1 MTEKLTFYFPAKMR
15 DFIYSI
21 LLFTFFIFTACKND
35 SKTVADTILTNGNIY
50 TVDEKQPAA
59 QALAIRDG
67 LILSIGTNE
76 EVKKWE
82 GEGTEV
88 IDLEGRFT
96 MPGFIEGH
104 GHFSGLGYSLI
115 DLNFLKSKNWSE
127 IVAAVAE
134 KAKTAK
140 PGEWII
146 GRGWHQEKWDEALER
161 HVNGYP
167 YHDHLSEVAPN
178 NPVMLRHASG
188 HGLIA
193 NHAAMHLAGVSR
205 ETPDPAGGR
214 IVRDAS
220 GEAIGVFEETAM
232 SIINRIH
239 EEYLSKLSEEEVLAR
254 WYEGISLAQKECL
267 AKGITS
273 FQDAGSHFDELDRY
287 KEMSE
292 KGELDLRL
300 WAMVRHP
307 SEVLKEKLDGYPV
320 IDAGDRF
327 FTCRAIKTA
336 FDGALGAFGAWML
349 EPYMDKPGFYGQNT
363 VPIGEVKAIAALA
376 RDNDMQ
382 LCVHTIGDRANR
394 ELLNLMQ
401 ELTAAEG
408 KDLKSLRWRSE
419 HAQHIDPLDIP
430 RFADLGVIAA
440 MQGIHCTSDAP
451 FVVKRLGEKRA
462 REGAYPWRS
471 LLDAGAVINN
481 GTDAP
486 VEDVSAIESFY
497 ASVTR
502 RRHQPKDFGLELF
515 PEQSMSRAEAI
526 QSYTLS
532 NAFSAFEE
540 EWKGSLTPGKVA
552 DIVVLSNDLIN
563 CTDDEILE
571 TEIEMT
577 MVNGVVKYSRE

>member
-1 MTEKLTFYFPAKMR
+1 MLKKLTLA
-15 DFIYSI
+15 IS
-21 LLFTFFIFTACKND
+21 LLSLIFSCKNE
-35 SKTVADTILTNGNIY
+35 TTGPADTILNNGNIY
-50 TVDEKQPAA
+50 TVDENLPNA
-59 QALAIRDG
+59 QAIAIKDG
-67 LILSIGTNE
+67 LIKAVGSNE
-76 EVKKWE
+76 EIENWK
-82 GEGTEV
+82 GESTKV
-88 IDLEGRFT
+88 IDLQGQFT

-115 DLNFLKSKNWSE
+115 DLNFLKSKNWNE

-146 GRGWHQEKWDEALER
+146 GRGWHQEKWNETLER

-167 YHDHLSEVAPN
+167 YHDHLSEAAPH

-193 NHAAMHLAGVSR
+193 NQTAMDLAGVSK
-205 ETPDPAGGR
+205 ETPDPSGGR

-232 SIINRIH
+232 SVISRIH
-239 EEYLSKLSEEEVLAR
+239 TEYLETLSQEELLER
-254 WYEGISLAQKECL
+254 WYEGISLAEKECL

-273 FQDAGSHFDELDRY
+273 FQDAGSSFEEIGRY
-287 KEMSE
+287 VEMAE

-307 SEVLKEKLDGYPV
+307 SEKLRGNLGGFPK
-320 IDAGDRF
+320 IDVGSRF
-327 FTCRAIKTA
+327 FTCRAVKTA

-349 EPYMDKPGFYGQNT
+349 EPYNDKPDFHGQNT
-363 VPIGEVKAIAALA
+363 VPLEEVKAIAALA
-376 RDNDMQ
+376 RDHDMQ

-394 ELLNLMQ
+394 ELLNLME
-401 ELTAAEG
+401 ELTTAEG
-408 KDLKSLRWRSE
+408 KDLKALRWRSE
-419 HAQHIDPLDIP
+419 HAQHIDPQDIP
-430 RFADLGVIAA
+430 RFASLGVIAA

-502 RRHQPKDFGLELF
+502 RRHQPKDKGLELF
-515 PEQSMSRAEAI
+515 PEQKMTRAEAI
-526 QSYTLS
+526 HSYTLA
-532 NAFSAFEE
+532 NAYSAFEE
-540 EWKGSLTPGKVA
+540 EWKGSITPGKVA
-552 DIVVLSNDLIN
+552 DVVVLTNDLIQ
-563 CTDDEILE
+563 CGDEEILD
-571 TEIEMT
+571 TEVVLT
-577 MVNGVVKYSRE
+577 MVDGEVKYEKQ

>member
-1 MTEKLTFYFPAKMR
+1 MSNKLTFCF
-15 DFIYSI
+15 
-21 LLFTFFIFTACKND
+21 LLFSFSFFTACQND
-35 SKTVADTILTNGNIY
+35 SKTIADTILTNGNIY
-50 TVDEKQPAA
+50 TVDTEQPAA
-59 QALAIRDG
+59 QALAIKDG
-67 LILSIGTNE
+67 LILAVGSNE
-76 EVKKWE
+76 DMKDWE
-82 GEGTEV
+82 GEGTTV
-88 IDLEGRFT
+88 IDLKGRFT

-115 DLNFLKSKNWSE
+115 DLNFLKSKNWNE

-146 GRGWHQEKWDEALER
+146 GRGWHQEKWNEALER

-167 YHDHLSEVAPN
+167 YHDHLSEVAPD

-193 NHAAMHLAGVSR
+193 NQAAMDLAGVTK
-205 ETPDPAGGR
+205 ETPDPSGGR

-239 EEYLSKLSEEEVLAR
+239 NEYLSTLSEEEKLAR
-254 WYEGISLAQKECL
+254 WYEGIDLAEKECL
-267 AKGITS
+267 SKGITS
-273 FQDAGSHFDELDRY
+273 FQDAGSHFDELERFAA
-287 KEMSE
+287 MAG

-307 SEVLKEKLDGYPV
+307 SDVLQDNLGGYPV
-320 IDAGDRF
+320 IDVGDRF

-349 EPYMDKPGFYGQNT
+349 EPYNDKPGFYGQNT
-363 VPIGEVKAIAALA
+363 VPIEEVRAIAALA
-376 RDNDMQ
+376 RDHDMQ

-408 KDLKSLRWRSE
+408 KDLKALRWRSE
-419 HAQHIDPLDIP
+419 HAQHIDPADIP
-430 RFADLGVIAA
+430 RFAELGVIAA

-471 LLDAGAVINN
+471 LLDAGAIINN

-486 VEDVSAIESFY
+486 VEDVSALESFY

-515 PEQSMSRAEAI
+515 PEQSMTRAEAI
-526 QSYTLS
+526 HSYTLA
-532 NAFSAFEE
+532 NAYSAFEE
-540 EWKGSLTPGKVA
+540 DWKGSLTPGKVA

-563 CTDDEILE
+563 CADDEILE

-577 MVNGVVKYSRE
+577 MVNGVVKYGGKD

>member
-1 MTEKLTFYFPAKMR
+1 MFKTLILPFFFCIFLFSCKNNEVEFA
-15 DFIYSI
+15 DSI
-21 LLFTFFIFTACKND
+21 LI
-35 SKTVADTILTNGNIY
+35 NGNIY
-50 TVDEKQPAA
+50 TVDERQPNA
-59 QALAIRDG
+59 QAVAIKDG
-67 LILSIGTNE
+67 LIKAVGSNE
-76 EVKKWE
+76 EIEKWK
-82 GEGTEV
+82 GESTKV
-88 IDLEGRFT
+88 IDLNGQFA

-115 DLNFLKSKNWSE
+115 DLNFLKSKNWNE

-193 NHAAMHLAGVSR
+193 NKTAMDLAGISK
-205 ETPDPAGGR
+205 ETPDPTGGR
-214 IVRDAS
+214 IVRDGS
-220 GEAIGVFEETAM
+220 GEAIGVFEERAM
-232 SIINRIH
+232 SVINRIH
-239 EEYLSKLSEEEVLAR
+239 NEYLETLSKEEQLAR
-254 WYEGISLAQKECL
+254 WYEGISLAEKECL

-273 FQDAGSHFDELDRY
+273 FQDAGSSFGEIDRY
-287 KEMSE
+287 VKMAE

-300 WAMVRHP
+300 WTMVRQP
-307 SEVLKEKLDGYPV
+307 SEELKDHLDGFPI
-320 IDAGDRF
+320 IDKGNRF

-336 FDGALGAFGAWML
+336 FDGALGSFGAWML
-349 EPYMDKPGFYGQNT
+349 ADYNDKPGFQGQNT
-363 VPIGEVKAIAALA
+363 VPLEEVKAIAALA
-376 RDNDMQ
+376 RDHGMQ

-394 ELLNLMQ
+394 ELLNLME

-408 KDLKSLRWRSE
+408 KDLKTLRWRSE
-419 HAQHIDPLDIP
+419 HAQHIDPQDIP
-430 RFADLGVIAA
+430 RFATLGVIAA

-451 FVVKRLGEKRA
+451 FVVKRLGEERA
-462 REGAYPWRS
+462 RTGAYPWRS
-471 LLDAGAVINN
+471 LLDAGAIINN

-502 RRHQPKDFGLELF
+502 RRHQPKDKGLELF
-515 PEQSMSRAEAI
+515 PEQKMTRAEAI
-526 QSYTLS
+526 NSYTLA
-532 NAFSAFEE
+532 NAYSAFEE
-540 EWKGSLTPGKVA
+540 EWKGSITPGKVA
-552 DIVVLSNDLIN
+552 DIVVLSNDLMK
-563 CTDDEILE
+563 CGDEEILD
-571 TEIEMT
+571 TKVVLT
-577 MVNGVVKYSRE
+577 MVNGVIKYEK

>member
-1 MTEKLTFYFPAKMR
+1 MLIKLNWKNPALYILLLTFC
-15 DFIYSI
+15 
-21 LLFTFFIFTACKND
+21 FFVFCKN
-35 SKTVADTILTNGNIY
+35 KPVEQADTILFNGNIY
-50 TVDEKQPAA
+50 TVDANQPSAE
-59 QALAIRDG
+59 AIAIKDG
-67 LILSIGTNE
+67 LIKAVGSNE
-76 EVKKWE
+76 EMEKWK
-82 GEGTEV
+82 GATTKV
-88 IDLEGRFT
+88 VDLKGQFT

-115 DLNFLKSKNWSE
+115 DLNFLKSKNWNE

-193 NHAAMHLAGVSR
+193 NKTAMDMAGISR

-232 SIINRIH
+232 AAINRIH
-239 EEYLSKLSEEEVLAR
+239 KEYLETLSQEEQLAR
-254 WYEGISLAQKECL
+254 WYEGIALAEKECL

-273 FQDAGSHFDELDRY
+273 FQDAGSPFTEIDRY
-287 KEMSE
+287 AEMAE

-300 WAMVRHP
+300 WAMVRQP
-307 SEVLKEKLDGYPV
+307 SEEMKDRLDGFPI
-320 IDAGDRF
+320 IDKGNRF

-349 EPYMDKPGFYGQNT
+349 EDYNDKPGFQGQNT
-363 VPIGEVKAIAALA
+363 VPLEEVKACAALA
-376 RDNDMQ
+376 RDHNLQ

-394 ELLNLMQ
+394 ELLNLME

-408 KDLKSLRWRSE
+408 KDLKALRWRSE
-419 HAQHIDPLDIP
+419 HAQHIDPQDIP
-430 RFADLGVIAA
+430 RFASLGVIAA

-451 FVVKRLGEKRA
+451 FVVKRLGEERA
-462 REGAYPWRS
+462 RTGAYPWRS
-471 LLDAGAVINN
+471 LLDAGAIINN

-486 VEDVSAIESFY
+486 VEDVSALECFY

-502 RRHQPKDFGLELF
+502 RRHQPKDHGLELF
-515 PEQSMSRAEAI
+515 PEQKMTRAEAI
-526 QSYTLS
+526 KSYTLS
-532 NAFSAFEE
+532 NAYSAFEE
-540 EWKGSLTPGKVA
+540 EWKGSITPGKVA
-552 DIVVLSNDLIN
+552 DIVVLSNDLLT
-563 CTDDEILE
+563 CGDEEILE
-571 TEIEMT
+571 TEVVLT
-577 MVNGVVKYSRE
+577 MVGGVVKYEMGNGER

>member
-1 MTEKLTFYFPAKMR
+1 MPTKHTCLAFFLA
-15 DFIYSI
+15 FCSI
-21 LLFTFFIFTACKND
+21 PFLFFSCKNQNNEP
-35 SKTVADTILTNGNIY
+35 ADTILLNGNIY
-50 TVDEKQPAA
+50 TVNKNQPTA
-59 QALAIRDG
+59 QAVAIKDG
-67 LILSIGTNE
+67 LIKAIGKNDE
-76 EVKKWE
+76 IEKWK
-82 GEGTEV
+82 GENTKV
-88 IDLEGRFT
+88 IDLKGQFA

-104 GHFSGLGYSLI
+104 GHFSGLGFSLI
-115 DLNFLKSKNWSE
+115 DLNFLKSKNWNE

-167 YHDHLSEVAPN
+167 YHDHLSEAAPH

-193 NHAAMHLAGVSR
+193 NQAAMDLAGVSK
-205 ETPDPAGGR
+205 ETPDPSGGR

-239 EEYLSKLSEEEVLAR
+239 KEYLSTLSEEEQVAR
-254 WYEGISLAQKECL
+254 WYEGIELAEKECL
-267 AKGITS
+267 SKGITS
-273 FQDAGSHFDELDRY
+273 FQDAGSHFDELGRY
-287 KEMSE
+287 EEMAK

-300 WAMVRHP
+300 WAMVREP
-307 SEVLKEKLDGYPV
+307 SDELKGQLNGFPK
-320 IDAGDRF
+320 IDIGNRF

-349 EPYMDKPGFYGQNT
+349 EPYNDKPGFYGQNT
-363 VPIGEVKAIAALA
+363 VPVEEVKTIAALA
-376 RDNDMQ
+376 RDHGMQ

-394 ELLNLMQ
+394 ELLNLME
-401 ELTAAEG
+401 ELTAAGG
-408 KDLKSLRWRSE
+408 KDLKALRWRSE
-419 HAQHIDPLDIP
+419 HAQHIDPQDIP
-430 RFADLGVIAA
+430 RFASLGVIAA

-486 VEDVSAIESFY
+486 VEDVSALESFY

-502 RRHQPKDFGLELF
+502 RRHQPKDKGLELF
-515 PEQSMSRAEAI
+515 PEQKMTRAEAI
-526 QSYTLS
+526 HSYTLS

-540 EWKGSLTPGKVA
+540 EWKGSLEVGKVA
-552 DIVVLSNDLIN
+552 DIVVLSNDLIK
-563 CTDDEILE
+563 CPDEDILKTDVLL
-571 TEIEMT
+571 T
-577 MVNGVVKYSRE
+577 MVDGVVKYER

>member
-1 MTEKLTFYFPAKMR
+1 MFKSHFSNSFYF
-15 DFIYSI
+15 
-21 LLFTFFIFTACKND
+21 LLFTFYLLSCGQPKQE
-35 SKTVADTILTNGNIY
+35 SADTILTNGNVY
-50 TVDEKQPAA
+50 TVDESKPSA
-59 QALAIRDG
+59 QALAIKDG
-67 LILSIGTNE
+67 IIKAVGTNE
-76 EVKKWE
+76 EIEKWK
-82 GEGTEV
+82 GENTQV
-88 IDLEGRFT
+88 IDLEGQFT

-115 DLNFLKSKNWSE
+115 DLNFLKSKNWNE

-146 GRGWHQEKWDEALER
+146 GRGWHQEKWDETLER

-167 YHDHLSEVAPN
+167 YHDHLSEAAPH

-193 NHAAMHLAGVSR
+193 NISAMDLAGVSK
-205 ETPDPAGGR
+205 ETPDPSGGR

-239 EEYLSKLSEEEVLAR
+239 HEYLETLSEEERMER
-254 WYEGISLAQKECL
+254 WYEGIDLAEKECL

-273 FQDAGSHFDELDRY
+273 FQDAGSSFDEIERY
-287 KEMSE
+287 HEMSE

-300 WAMVRHP
+300 WAMVRHS
-307 SEVLKEKLDGYPV
+307 SETLKGNLDGFPI
-320 IDAGDRF
+320 IDAGNRY

-349 EPYMDKPGFYGQNT
+349 EEYNDKPGFHGQNT
-363 VPIGEVKAIAALA
+363 VPVEEVRAIATLA

-394 ELLNLMQ
+394 ELLNLME
-401 ELTAAEG
+401 ELTNKQTTNNKQL
-408 KDLKSLRWRSE
+408 KDLRWRSE
-419 HAQHIDPLDIP
+419 HAQHIDPADIP
-430 RFADLGVIAA
+430 RFASLGVIAA

-451 FVVKRLGEKRA
+451 FVVKRLGEERA
-462 REGAYPWRS
+462 RTGAYPWRS

-502 RRHQPKDFGLELF
+502 RRHQPKDKGLELF
-515 PEQSMSRAEAI
+515 PEQSMTRAEAI
-526 QSYTLS
+526 HSYTLA
-532 NAFSAFEE
+532 NAYSAFEE
-540 EWKGSLTPGKVA
+540 EWKGSLAPGKVA

-563 CTDDEILE
+563 CSDEEILE
-571 TEIEMT
+571 TKIQMT
-577 MVNGVVKYSRE
+577 IVNGEVKFNAE

>member
-1 MTEKLTFYFPAKMR
+1 MFKHPLLPLFFCLT
-15 DFIYSI
+15 IIS
-21 LLFTFFIFTACKND
+21 CHN
-35 SKTVADTILTNGNIY
+35 KTQEFADTILTNGNIY
-50 TVDEKQPAA
+50 TVDPEQPIA
-59 QALAIRDG
+59 QALAIKDG
-67 LILSIGTNE
+67 LIKAVGTNE
-76 EVKKWE
+76 EVEKLR
-82 GEGTEV
+82 GETTEV
-88 IDLEGRFT
+88 IDLNGQFT

-115 DLNFLKSKNWSE
+115 DLNFLKSKNWNE

-146 GRGWHQEKWDEALER
+146 GRGWHQEKWDESLER
-161 HVNGYP
+161 HVHGYP

-193 NHAAMHLAGVSR
+193 NETAMKLAGISK
-205 ETPDPAGGR
+205 ETPDPSGGH

-220 GEAIGVFEETAM
+220 GEAIGVFEERAM

-239 EEYLSKLSEEEVLAR
+239 NEYLETLNPEDRLAR
-254 WYEGISLAQKECL
+254 WYEAIDLATKECH

-273 FQDAGSHFDELDRY
+273 FQDAGSSFAEIDRY
-287 KEMSE
+287 E
-292 KGELDLRL
+292 KMAEEGKLGLRL
-300 WAMVRHP
+300 WAMVRQP
-307 SEVLKEKLDGYPV
+307 SDELRDNLDGFPI
-320 IDAGDRF
+320 IDAGNRY

-336 FDGALGAFGAWML
+336 FDGALGSFGAWLL
-349 EPYMDKPGFYGQNT
+349 EDYNDQPGFQGQNT
-363 VPIGEVKAIAALA
+363 VLIEEVKAIATLA
-376 RDNDMQ
+376 RDRDMQ

-394 ELLNLMQ
+394 ELLDLME
-401 ELTAAEG
+401 ELTNG
-408 KDLKSLRWRSE
+408 NQKPKTKNQKLKDLRWRSE
-419 HAQHIDPLDIP
+419 HAQHIDPQDIP
-430 RFADLGVIAA
+430 RFASLGVIAA

-451 FVVKRLGEKRA
+451 FVVKRLGEERA

-471 LLDAGAVINN
+471 LLDAGAVVAN

-486 VEDVSAIESFY
+486 VEDVSAIECYF

-515 PEQSMSRAEAI
+515 PEQSMTREEAI
-526 QSYTLS
+526 HSYTLA
-532 NAFSAFEE
+532 NAYAAFEE
-540 EWKGSLTPGKVA
+540 DWKGSLSLGKEA

-563 CTDDEILE
+563 CEDEEILE
-571 TEIEMT
+571 TEVVLT
-577 MVNGVVKYSRE
+577 MVGGEVKYSMKNEE